1 MPLPNSL
8 LKKLEESFE
17 TTNKLTVKN
26 ERFYLTQNYTDQERA
41 NLTRRIQNTHQRLSY
56 LATRVPATYAVCE
69 EVLGRLAQY
78 DFDFSSLLDLGAGPG
93 TASICAKYI
102 FPELEKIALIDQD
115 KDFKVFAESFLK
127 VAHHTQPLYELH
139 DLRKIAKFPPT
150 DLVIFS
156 YSLNELDEKDAS
168 SLLHKAWLATK
179 KALVIIEP
187 GTPKAFKG
195 LKKLREELINYGAH
209 ILAPCPHENACPLS
223 DDDWCH
229 FSVRLERTS
238 LHKYIKDA
246 SLSYE
251 DEKFSYLIAV
261 KSPQK
266 TVSFPRIIK
275 KPRKRPGHVIFDL
288 CTANGLQQE
297 TFSKKDKALYKDA
310 QKLKWGDCLK
320 SEK

>member
-1 MPLPNSL
+1 MPLPNSF

-41 NLTRRIQNTHQRLSY
+41 NLKRRIQNTHQRLSY

-69 EVLGRLAQY
+69 DVLGRLAQY
-78 DFDFSSLLDLGAGPG
+78 DFEFSSLLDLGAGPG

-115 KDFKVFAESFLK
+115 KDFKIFAESFLK

-139 DLRKIAKFPPT
+139 DLTKVAKFPPT
-150 DLVIFS
+150 DLVVFS
-156 YSLNELDEKDAS
+156 YSLNELSEKDAS
-168 SLLHKAWLATK
+168 STLHKAWLATK

-187 GTPKAFKG
+187 GTPNAFKG
-195 LKKLREELINYGAH
+195 LKKLRQELINYGAH
-209 ILAPCPHENACPLS
+209 ILTPCPHENACPLS
-223 DDDWCH
+223 DNDWCH

-246 SLSYE
+246 TLSYE

-261 KSPQK
+261 KGPQK
-266 TVSFPRIIK
+266 TISLPRIIK

-288 CTANGLQQE
+288 CTENGLQQE

-310 QKLKWGDCLK
+310 QKLKWGDCLTG
-320 SEK
+320 EK

>member
-17 TTNKLTVKN
+17 TTDKLAVKN
-26 ERFYLTQNYTDQERA
+26 ERYYLTQNYTDQEKE
-41 NLTRRIQNTHQRLSY
+41 NLKRRIRNTHQRLSY

-69 EVLGRLAQY
+69 DVLGRLAQY
-78 DFDFSSLLDLGAGPG
+78 DFEFSSLLDLGAGPG

-102 FPELEKIALIDQD
+102 FPELEKISLIDQD

-139 DLRKIAKFPPT
+139 DISKISKFPPT
-150 DLVIFS
+150 DLVISS
-156 YSLNELDEKDAS
+156 YFLNELSEKNAGS
-168 SLLHKAWLATK
+168 ILHKAWLATK

-187 GTPKAFKG
+187 GTPKAFKN
-195 LKKLREELINYGAH
+195 LKKLRQELINYGAH
-209 ILAPCPHENACPLS
+209 ILAPCPHENACPLG

-229 FSVRLERTS
+229 FSVRLERTP
-238 LHKYIKDA
+238 LHNYIKEA
-246 SLSYE
+246 TLSYE

-261 KSPQK
+261 KGPYKPISL
-266 TVSFPRIIK
+266 PRLIK
-275 KPRKRPGHVIFDL
+275 KPRKRPGHVIVDL